1 MLSLGQRQACRT
13 RCLSMRSQLH
23 SIAMNKTLLTLGL
36 ISGFISFAAHA
47 DIYKQVDANGHVTY
61 SNVPIKGAVKLN
73 LDPVDSG
80 GSAEKSGRGKTAT
93 PANFPRVDHETQNQR
108 DDKRKQ
114 ILQEELSNEN
124 KALEDAKKAYAEG
137 ESKPEVYRGA
147 NGKTFRNV
155 PKYDEKMKRLQEDV
169 TQHEKNVQLLQK
181 ELDGLK

>member
-23 SIAMNKTLLTLGL
+23 SIAMNKTLLILGL
-36 ISGFISFAAHA
+36 IAGFTSLTAYAE
-47 DIYKQVDANGHVTY
+47 IYKLVDTDGHVTY

-73 LDPVDSG
+73 LDPVGSG
-80 GSAEKSGRGKTAT
+80 AEKPGRGKTAT

-147 NGKTFRNV
+147 NGKIFRNV

-181 ELDGLK
+181 ELDGLN